1 MDMIHKA
8 FKYRVYPT
16 KQQAQAERRRKELL
30 DSVTSPSPA
39 ALR

>member
-8 FKYRVYPT
+8 FKYRVNPT
-16 KQQAQAERRRKELL
+16 KQQAQTGWRTRELL